1 MVDGFIRQNRGRMN
15 NTSPFLWLESFAQ
28 AATQRFEPPQ
38 WLADEAQLRVLLL
51 VNHVLLQEPEACGR
65 LARRQGSVMDLRW
78 GRLQMQWR
86 ITSAGLFERSDGEA
100 SPDLVLSL
108 DDHSPMQC
116 LRLVLQG
123 ERPPVQIEGDVQLA
137 AEMAWLAD
145 NLRWDVEDDL
155 ARVLGDVPAHALAD
169 AGRRLLQAMR
179 PFIARAAGGQPG
191 AQGVGAGA

>member
-1 MVDGFIRQNRGRMN
+1 MN
-15 NTSPFLWLESFAQ
+15 NTSPFLWLESLAQ
-28 AATQRFEPPQ
+28 AATDRLQPPQ
-38 WLADEAQLRVLLL
+38 WLAVEAQLRVLLL
-51 VNHVLLQEPEACGR
+51 VNHVLLQEPEAYGR

-78 GRLQMQWR
+78 GHLQMQWR
-86 ITSAGLFERSDGEA
+86 ITPAGLFERADGERA
-100 SPDLVLSL
+100 PDLVLSL
-108 DDHSPMQC
+108 DGHSPVQC
-116 LRLVLQG
+116 LRLLLQG

-169 AGRRLLQAMR
+169 AGRRLLQALR